1 VFIGVISTQEKHY
14 RWLGNE
20 AAVWGS
26 SFIFRRQTLEQS
38 TSQSRYTQQVKDGAE
53 AGNRPTVGKQ
63 TRMLPSV
70 CLAGLYRQHPGNLI
84 RHYDDGY
91 VK

>member
-1 VFIGVISTQEKHY
+1 MD
-14 RWLGNE
+14 
-20 AAVWGS
+20 AVVCGS
-26 SFIFRRQTLEQS
+26 SFIFQRQMIEQS
-38 TSQSRYTQQVKDGAE
+38 TNQSRHAQQITIRDEKKKDGAE
-53 AGNRPTVGKQ
+53 AGNRPSVGKQ

-84 RHYDDGY
+84 RHYDDDY